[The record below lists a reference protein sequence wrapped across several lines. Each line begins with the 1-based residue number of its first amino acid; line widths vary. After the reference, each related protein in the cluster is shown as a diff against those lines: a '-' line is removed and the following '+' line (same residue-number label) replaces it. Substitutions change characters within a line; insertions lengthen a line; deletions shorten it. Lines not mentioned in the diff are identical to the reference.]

1 MLLTL
6 RHNPWRI
13 RGAGNQPDPA
23 GRRRCA
29 SRGARRNRP
38 TDALWT
44 ALDPRHGRRR
54 AKPQRLSEF
63 AAASAAGGR
72 ILPRRHRRCRTR
84 RGLGRRGLFLR
95 NGILLGREVLPAR
108 GAFFGGA
115 SFFLAGE
122 FPSEGFAAHFRF
134 GAEDFFEGTGIPFAA
149 HQARKGAVK
158 TVAVFCPVVIFAH
171 CRQWT
176 GRPTVRR
183 AELSIES
190 NATHMRR
197 QSIHNLP
204 GESPA
209 STPRSEGC
217 GGGSYM

>member
-63 AAASAAGGR
+63 AAGSAAGGR

-122 FPSEGFAAHFRF
+122 FPSEGFAAH
-134 GAEDFFEGTGIPFAA
+134 
-149 HQARKGAVK
+149 QARKGAVK

-209 STPRSEGC
+209 STSRSEGC